1 MEEQQQKNNTRTEKA
16 SGYMSD
22 RMSAYFPISVPRGIN
37 D

>member
-1 MEEQQQKNNTRTEKA
+1 MEEEQQKSNTRTEKT

-22 RMSAYFPISVPRGIN
+22 RMSDYFPISVPRGIN